1 MAMKYTGL
9 EFADNSS
16 NVSSGYKKKFFVIR
30 ENSLGEEYRSNFNPY
45 YPGALTDHHPID
57 CHLLET
63 PYSLKG
69 KSEFHRMNSHEC
81 IKREKRRQP
90 RIELGTLLASKHDLD
105 KIQQK

>member
-69 KSEFHRMNSHEC
+69 KSEFHRMNSHEWHS
-81 IKREKRRQP
+81 
-90 RIELGTLLASKHDLD
+90 RILTCPNNFLIG
-105 KIQQK
+105 